1 MENKFMNVAIE
12 MAKKAYKKNEVPI
25 GAIIVKNNKI
35 ISKAYNRREKTQNA
49 ILHAEV
55 DAIIKACKK
64 LKSWRLDDCEMYVT
78 LKPCPMCAGAIV
90 NARIKT
96 VFYGAKDTN
105 DNNNL
110 FEQIVENNLRLN
122 HKTQHFYLPNENSEY
137 LLKSFFKSKRN
148 K

>member
-1 MENKFMNVAIE
+1 MNLALE
-12 MAKKAYKKNEVPI
+12 MAKKAYKKDEVPI
-25 GAIIVKNNKI
+25 GAVIIKNNKVI
-35 ISKAYNRREKTQNA
+35 AKGYNKREKTQNA

-96 VFYGAKDTN
+96 VYYGATDTN
-105 DNNNL
+105 DDEKL
-110 FEQIVENNLRLN
+110 FEKIMENNLKLN
-122 HKTQHFYLPNENSEY
+122 HKTNYFYLENNECKNI
-137 LLKSFFKSKRN
+137 LKTFFKNKR
-148 K
+148 KK

>member
-1 MENKFMNVAIE
+1 MNVAIE
-12 MAKKAYKKNEVPI
+12 LAKKAYKKNEVPI

-78 LKPCPMCAGAIV
+78 LKPCPMCAGAIA
-90 NARIKT
+90 NARIRNLYFACREKT
-96 VFYGAKDTN
+96 SN
-105 DNNNL
+105 ENL
-110 FEQIVENNLRLN
+110 CETILKSNRLN
-122 HKTQHFYLPNENSEY
+122 HHTKITILNEYKDEASQ
-137 LLKSFFKSKRN
+137 LLSAFFKEKRKN
-148 K
+148 KTE

>member
-1 MENKFMNVAIE
+1 
-12 MAKKAYKKNEVPI
+12 
-25 GAIIVKNNKI
+25 
-35 ISKAYNRREKTQNA
+35 
-49 ILHAEV
+49 
-55 DAIIKACKK
+55 
-64 LKSWRLDDCEMYVT
+64 MYVT

-122 HKTQHFYLPNENSEY
+122 HKTQHFYLSNENCEN

>member
-12 MAKKAYKKNEVPI
+12 LAKKAYKKNEVPI

-122 HKTQHFYLPNENSEY
+122 HKTQHFYLPNENCEN